1 MTDDRVDRMA
11 SAVRDGHRPSF
22 APAVYDHSMYLNAL
36 EFLEDEREAWR
47 PFEAL
52 DGLTDE
58 QLEVP
63 IDAAHEWS
71 GRDLIAH
78 LVAWQSNALEVAK
91 ELAVGETSAT
101 KERSD
106 REWDERGDEMNLDIQ
121 VEWRALPIA
130 EVRRRLREVP
140 GELRGYLTVV
150 PETRWIK
157 HADHLRF
164 FVDETIDHYADHAA
178 DLEAI
183 LDAASEAGDRAPA
196 DLPTQK
202 ATRAD

>member
-1 MTDDRVDRMA
+1 
-11 SAVRDGHRPSF
+11 
-22 APAVYDHSMYLNAL
+22 MYLNAL
-36 EFLEDEREAWR
+36 EFLEEEREAWR

-58 QLEVP
+58 QLDTP
-63 IDAAHEWS
+63 IDEAHDWS

-78 LVAWQSNALEVAK
+78 LVAWQENCLAVAK
-91 ELAVGETSAT
+91 ELAVGETSPT

-106 REWDERGDEMNLDIQ
+106 KEWDERGDAINLDIQ
-121 VEWRALPIA
+121 VEWRALPIE
-130 EVRRRLREVP
+130 EVRRRLRETP

-150 PETRWIK
+150 PESRWLK
-157 HADHLRF
+157 HADNLRYF
-164 FVDETIDHYADHAA
+164 IDETIDHYAEHAS

-183 LDAASEAGDRAPA
+183 LDACAAGVP

-202 ATRAD
+202 ATRDG

>member
-1 MTDDRVDRMA
+1 
-11 SAVRDGHRPSF
+11 
-22 APAVYDHSMYLNAL
+22 MYLNAL
-36 EFLEDEREAWR
+36 EFLEEEREAWR

-52 DGLTDE
+52 ASLSDE
-58 QLEVP
+58 ELDRP
-63 IDAAHEWS
+63 IDEAHEWS

-78 LVAWQSNALEVAK
+78 LVAWQSNALDVAK
-91 ELAVGETSAT
+91 ELAVAETSVT

-106 REWDERGDEMNLDIQ
+106 REWEARGDEINAEIQ
-121 VEWRALPIA
+121 AEWRGLPMA

-150 PETRWIK
+150 PESRWIK

-183 LDAASEAGDRAPA
+183 VDAAAPSPA
-196 DLPTQK
+196 
-202 ATRAD
+202 AS

>member
-1 MTDDRVDRMA
+1 
-11 SAVRDGHRPSF
+11 
-22 APAVYDHSMYLNAL
+22 MYLNAL
-36 EFLEDEREAWR
+36 EFLEEEREAWR

-52 DGLTDE
+52 DVLSDD
-58 QLEVP
+58 QLGVP
-63 IDAAHEWS
+63 IDSAHDWA

-78 LVAWQSNALEVAK
+78 IVAWQTNALDVAK

-101 KERSD
+101 KVRSD
-106 REWDERGDEMNLDIQ
+106 RDWEARGDDINAEIQ
-121 VEWRALPIA
+121 AEWRALPMS

-150 PETRWIK
+150 PEARWLK
-157 HADHLRF
+157 HADNLRF

-183 LDAASEAGDRAPA
+183 LDAAS
-196 DLPTQK
+196 
-202 ATRAD
+202 

>member
-1 MTDDRVDRMA
+1 
-11 SAVRDGHRPSF
+11 
-22 APAVYDHSMYLNAL
+22 MYLNAL
-36 EFLEDEREAWR
+36 EFLEEERDAWR
-47 PFEAL
+47 PYEAL

-58 QLEVP
+58 QLAQP
-63 IDAAHEWS
+63 IDAAHDWS

-78 LVAWQSNALEVAK
+78 LVAWQENALAVAR
-91 ELAVGETSAT
+91 ELAVGETSPT

-106 REWDERGDEMNLDIQ
+106 REWDERGDAINDEIQ
-121 VEWRALPIA
+121 AEWRALPMD

-150 PETRWIK
+150 PETRWVK

-164 FVDETIDHYADHAA
+164 FFDETIDHYADHAA

-183 LDAASEAGDRAPA
+183 LDAAP
-196 DLPTQK
+196 
-202 ATRAD
+202 